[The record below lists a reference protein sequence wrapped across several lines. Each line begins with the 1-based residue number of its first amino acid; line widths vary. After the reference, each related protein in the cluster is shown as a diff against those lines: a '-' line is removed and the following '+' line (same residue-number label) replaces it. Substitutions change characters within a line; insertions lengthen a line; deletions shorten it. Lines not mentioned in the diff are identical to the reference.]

1 SPSAQNDNLNFAS
14 TFSQSNFT
22 SVASYSAFLA
32 YVPNLSAQTGMFDQG
47 LVSLGSTSL
56 SDTTIAGQLAI
67 GSQLILANNSV
78 NVLGTDFQIQPLRQG
93 GVSFEGGLIAINTNG
108 DLTVNGKA
116 IFNNT
121 VLANVISPLSN
132 TKDLTIQLGQNN
144 PATGSALATATL
156 NVQNAS
162 GSGIFNI
169 DQLGNVVASGAAT
182 IGKLNFA
189 LVQPALAV
197 SDTEVV
203 ATGSAGTAVVKAH
216 QTEITI
222 DNTSVT
228 SKSLI
233 YITPVG
239 NSGVIPYL
247 TRQIPAASFTVGIPA
262 PLPTDTTFNWL
273 IVN

>member
-1 SPSAQNDNLNFAS
+1 
-14 TFSQSNFT
+14 
-22 SVASYSAFLA
+22 
-32 YVPNLSAQTGMFDQG
+32 
-47 LVSLGSTSL
+47 
-56 SDTTIAGQLAI
+56 
-67 GSQLILANNSV
+67 
-78 NVLGTDFQIQPLRQG
+78 
-93 GVSFEGGLIAINTNG
+93 
-108 DLTVNGKA
+108 VNGKA

-132 TKDLTIQLGQNN
+132 TKNLTIQLGQNS

-156 NVQNAS
+156 NVENAS

-169 DQLGNVVASGAAT
+169 DQLGNVVASGEAT

-197 SDTEVV
+197 SDTEVI

-222 DNTSVT
+222 DNPLVT

-247 TRQIPAASFTVGIPA
+247 TRQVPGSSFTVGTPA